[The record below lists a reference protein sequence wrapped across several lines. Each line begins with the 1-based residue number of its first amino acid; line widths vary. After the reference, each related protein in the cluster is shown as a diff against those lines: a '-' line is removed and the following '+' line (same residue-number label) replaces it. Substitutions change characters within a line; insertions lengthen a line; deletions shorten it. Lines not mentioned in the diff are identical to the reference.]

1 MRLQEVL
8 NGVPGLEKR
17 FVYYLES
24 QGYIQPQKLQK
35 ARISRRDYSLADL
48 ERTRGIWHYYQR
60 GISVQR
66 AYELVT
72 RAAAD
77 GAYVFFPVPPR
88 RWPEA
93 LDLLRQFDHVME
105 ASALYGE
112 TADFAARLRAPHESD
127 VHNVLDR
134 LFEAGIVAG
143 VPQVLRF
150 RAEARW
156 ERVPA
161 TPVDSSVDVAPPT
174 TAAPEGTTPPAE
186 RATARASVAAPP
198 QEQSVMRAWVLIKV
212 PAKQIGALIEEL
224 HTYPGIVEAAGIY
237 GETDVIAKIEVA
249 DQDTLDELVVQ
260 RIQSIDA
267 VESTRTFIAIGAMH
281 WVRPT

>member
-66 AYELVT
+66 AFELVT

-93 LDLLRQFDHVME
+93 LALLRQFDHVME

-143 VPQVLRF
+143 APQVLRF
-150 RAEARW
+150 RAAARW
-156 ERVPA
+156 ERPPA
-161 TPVDSSVDVAPPT
+161 TP
-174 TAAPEGTTPPAE
+174 TAAPGATP
-186 RATARASVAAPP
+186 ATAAPP
-198 QEQSVMRAWVLIKV
+198 SGTPPPAAHAASPVKGAVRRREPSVMRAWVLIKV

-224 HTYPGIVEAAGIY
+224 RTYPGIVEAAGIY

-249 DQDTLDELVVQ
+249 DQDALDELVVQ

-267 VESTRTFIAIGAMH
+267 VDSTRTFIAIGAMH

>member
-8 NGVPGLEKR
+8 NSVAGLEKR

-24 QGYIQPQKLQK
+24 QGYIQPRKLQK
-35 ARISRRDYSLADL
+35 ARIARRDYSLADL
-48 ERTRGIWHYYQR
+48 ERIRGIWHYYQR

-66 AYELVT
+66 AHELVT

-93 LDLLRQFDHVME
+93 LAFLRQFDHVME

-112 TADFAARLRAPHESD
+112 TADFTVRLRAPHESD

-143 VPQVLRF
+143 TPQVLRF
-150 RAEARW
+150 RGEGRW
-156 ERVPA
+156 ERPA
-161 TPVDSSVDVAPPT
+161 AGDAPPRGD
-174 TAAPEGTTPPAE
+174 PLPAGGDA
-186 RATARASVAAPP
+186 RATDTAPRL
-198 QEQSVMRAWVLIKV
+198 EQSVMRAWVLIKV

-249 DQDTLDELVVQ
+249 DQDTLDDLVVR

-281 WVRPT
+281 WVRQG

>member
-8 NGVPGLEKR
+8 NGVDGLEKR

-24 QGYIQPQKLQK
+24 QGYIHPEKVQKT
-35 ARISRRDYSLADL
+35 RIARRDYSPADL
-48 ERTRGIWHYYQR
+48 ERIRGIWHYYQR

-66 AYELVT
+66 ANELVT
-72 RAAAD
+72 RQAAD

-93 LDLLRQFDHVME
+93 LAFLHESEHVVE

-112 TADFAARLRAPHESD
+112 SADFVARLRAPHESD

-143 VPQVLRF
+143 SPQVLRF
-150 RAEARW
+150 RAESLW
-156 ERVPA
+156 ERGGRA
-161 TPVDSSVDVAPPT
+161 E
-174 TAAPEGTTPPAE
+174 EGST
-186 RATARASVAAPP
+186 
-198 QEQSVMRAWVLIKV
+198 MRAWVLIKV

-224 HTYPGIVEAAGIY
+224 RGYPGIVEAAGIY
-237 GETDVIAKIEVA
+237 GETDVIAKLEVPN
-249 DQDTLDELVVQ
+249 QDALDELVVQ
-260 RIQSIDA
+260 RIQSIDM
-267 VESTRTFIAIGAMH
+267 VESTRTFIAIGSMH
-281 WVRPT
+281 WERPT

>member
-8 NGVPGLEKR
+8 NSVPGLEKR

-24 QGYIQPQKLQK
+24 QGYIQPQKVQK

-93 LDLLRQFDHVME
+93 LALLRQSDHVME

-143 VPQVLRF
+143 APHVLRF

-156 ERVPA
+156 ERPLAATTDVA
-161 TPVDSSVDVAPPT
+161 TPPPPVSQR
-174 TAAPEGTTPPAE
+174 AAAAADRPPQ
-186 RATARASVAAPP
+186 SVAGSEPR
-198 QEQSVMRAWVLIKV
+198 QEPSVMRAWVLIKV

-260 RIQSIDA
+260 RIQSLDA